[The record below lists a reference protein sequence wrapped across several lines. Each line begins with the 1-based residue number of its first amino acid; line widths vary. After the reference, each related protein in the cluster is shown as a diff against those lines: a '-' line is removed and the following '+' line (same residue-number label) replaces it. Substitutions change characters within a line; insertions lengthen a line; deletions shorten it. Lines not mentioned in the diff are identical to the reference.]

1 MDFACE
7 HGNALIEHAV
17 KNRLK
22 NKKTEVKVAFLDCT
36 NTWFETPYD
45 DLVWQIIRFT
55 RKVRKDLEKEGVTQ
69 ESIEQYL
76 ESETFAEEL
85 AKELQL
91 KKDDILRMRG
101 KSKECKFA
109 QPLVTVALAID
120 QTGFP
125 IDCHVYAENLSELK
139 TLKPML
145 ESLKKKYA
153 VKDVYFV
160 ADRGLNSTENLKLGF
175 VVAQKVSKQKEDLRK
190 PMLDLAGYSSCGI
203 DKDGKFYR
211 KEGEANPD
219 AFRFKVIDYVK
230 KSRVEVEDP
239 EENKGAKTKQISVPC
254 RMVFTFSPGRK
265 ARDLADLENQITR
278 ASRAVQEQTLMGNPF
293 GTGWRAL
300 IQTEKEAA
308 ETKDEKEQYRAC
320 GLKQEVIEERRAIA
334 GYAALVFSHPD
345 GEKAQRLTDEE
356 VLNTYHE
363 LVSIE
368 DCFRVMK
375 STFSIRPVYVRL
387 NERIKGHCYLC
398 VLALMLIKSL
408 QERMEAKGWHYST
421 AKLSDGLA
429 QALAL
434 LLPAGPDL
442 CKHFFKSWHL
452 SKALCREGPLP
463 ASSQCAR

>member
-1 MDFACE
+1 M
-7 HGNALIEHAV
+7 
-17 KNRLK
+17 
-22 NKKTEVKVAFLDCT
+22 
-36 NTWFETPYD
+36 
-45 DLVWQIIRFT
+45 
-55 RKVRKDLEKEGVTQ
+55 
-69 ESIEQYL
+69 
-76 ESETFAEEL
+76 
-85 AKELQL
+85 
-91 KKDDILRMRG
+91 
-101 KSKECKFA
+101 
-109 QPLVTVALAID
+109 
-120 QTGFP
+120 
-125 IDCHVYAENLSELK
+125 
-139 TLKPML
+139 
-145 ESLKKKYA
+145 
-153 VKDVYFV
+153 YFV
-160 ADRGLNSTENLKLGF
+160 TDRGLNSTENLKHIKDEKLGF

-190 PMLDLAGYSSCGI
+190 PMLDLAGYSNCGI

-230 KSRVEVEDP
+230 KSRMEVEDP

-334 GYAALVFSHPD
+334 GYAALVLSHPD

-434 LLPAGPDL
+434 LLPAKEGQAPTFVNTFLNPGIYQKPFAEKGHYRQAPNALDDCEKAWNNYKKQRENTPFIVDQILLSTGLKPLLVFADL
-442 CKHFFKSWHL
+442 SEMKRKLGVHTYKDSVLISLEHMNL
-452 SKALCREGPLP
+452 SKEAGKNI
-463 ASSQCAR
+463 